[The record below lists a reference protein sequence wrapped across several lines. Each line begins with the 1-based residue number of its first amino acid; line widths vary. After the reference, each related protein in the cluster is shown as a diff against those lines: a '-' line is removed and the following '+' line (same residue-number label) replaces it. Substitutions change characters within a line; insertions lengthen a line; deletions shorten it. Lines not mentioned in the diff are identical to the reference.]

1 MPARVSPSAY
11 LSEDRMRPEVL
22 LADDHAIIAEG
33 LARLINDV
41 ADLVGQVNDGVS
53 LVEETRRLRP
63 DIVVA
68 DITMPGMSGIDA
80 MRQLKAEGAAARFI
94 FLTIHTEARLAA
106 EAMRSGAS
114 GYLLKQA
121 AGNELFDAIQA
132 VASGRTY
139 LTPLITGDVLRNL
152 STPSEAAEREL
163 TPRQREVLRLLAQG
177 KRMKEIA
184 AELDISVRTVEN
196 HKAHLLQVLGLSS
209 TADLVRFAIKQHI
222 VPE

>member
-1 MPARVSPSAY
+1 
-11 LSEDRMRPEVL
+11 MRPKVL
-22 LADDHAIIAEG
+22 LADDHAVIAEG
-33 LARLINDV
+33 LARLIGDV
-41 ADLVGQVNDGVS
+41 ADLVGQVNDGVR
-53 LVEETRRLRP
+53 LVEEVRRLRP

-80 MRQLKAEGAAARFI
+80 MRQLKAEGSEARFI

-114 GYLLKQA
+114 AYLLKQS

-132 VASGRTY
+132 VTSGRTY
-139 LTPLITGDVLRNL
+139 LTPLITGDVLRSL
-152 STPSEAAEREL
+152 SSPAGATEREL

-184 AELDISVRTVEN
+184 AELNISVRTIEN
-196 HKAHLLQVLGLSS
+196 HKAQLLQVLGLGS
-209 TADLVRFAIKQHI
+209 TADLVRFAIKQRI
-222 VPE
+222 VPD

>member
-1 MPARVSPSAY
+1 
-11 LSEDRMRPEVL
+11 MRPKVL

-33 LARLINDV
+33 LARLIADV
-41 ADLVGQVNDGVS
+41 ADLVGQVNDGVR
-53 LVEETRRLRP
+53 LVEDGRRLRP

-68 DITMPGMSGIDA
+68 DVTMPGMSGIDA
-80 MRQLKAEGAAARFI
+80 MRLLKAEGSKARFI

-121 AGNELFDAIQA
+121 AGNELFDAIHA
-132 VASGRTY
+132 VMSGRTY
-139 LTPLITGDVLRNL
+139 LTPLITADVLRKL
-152 STPSEAAEREL
+152 TSSTDAAEREL

-196 HKAHLLQVLGLSS
+196 HKAHLLQVLSLGS

>member
-1 MPARVSPSAY
+1 
-11 LSEDRMRPEVL
+11 MRPKVL

-33 LARLINDV
+33 LARLIADV
-41 ADLVGQVNDGVS
+41 ADLVGQVNDGLR
-53 LVEETRRLRP
+53 LVEDVRRLRP

-68 DITMPGMSGIDA
+68 DVTMPGMSGIDA
-80 MRQLKAEGAAARFI
+80 MRLLKAEGSEARFI

-121 AGNELFDAIQA
+121 AGNELFDAIHA
-132 VASGRTY
+132 VMSGRTY
-139 LTPLITGDVLRNL
+139 LTPLITGDVLRKL
-152 STPSEAAEREL
+152 TSPSDPAEREL
-163 TPRQREVLRLLAQG
+163 TARQREVLRLLAQG

-184 AELDISVRTVEN
+184 AELEISVRTVEN
-196 HKAHLLQVLGLSS
+196 HKAHLLQVLSLGS

>member
-1 MPARVSPSAY
+1 
-11 LSEDRMRPEVL
+11 MRPKVL

-33 LARLINDV
+33 LARLIADV
-41 ADLVGQVNDGVS
+41 ADLVGQVNDGVRF
-53 LVEETRRLRP
+53 VEETRRLRP

-68 DITMPGMSGIDA
+68 DITMPGMSGLDA
-80 MRQLKAEGAAARFI
+80 MRQLKAEGFEARFI
-94 FLTIHTEARLAA
+94 FLTIHAEARLAA
-106 EAMRSGAS
+106 EAMRSGAA

-132 VASGRTY
+132 VTSGRTY

-152 STPSEAAEREL
+152 TAPPTADREL

-196 HKAHLLQVLGLSS
+196 HKAHLLQVLSLSS

>member
-1 MPARVSPSAY
+1 
-11 LSEDRMRPEVL
+11 MRPKVL

-33 LARLINDV
+33 LARLIEDV
-41 ADLVGQVNDGVS
+41 ADLVGRVNDGVR
-53 LVEETRRLRP
+53 LVEEARRLRP

-80 MRQLKAEGAAARFI
+80 MRQLKAEKSEARFI

-114 GYLLKQA
+114 AYLLKQA
-121 AGNELFDAIQA
+121 AGDELFDAIQA
-132 VASGRTY
+132 VAQGRTY

-152 STPSEAAEREL
+152 SAPADSVEREL
-163 TPRQREVLRLLAQG
+163 TPRQRDVLRLLAQG

-184 AELDISVRTVEN
+184 AELDLSVRTVEN
-196 HKAHLLQVLGLSS
+196 HKAHLLDVLNLTS
-209 TADLVRFAIKQHI
+209 TADLVRFAIKQRI

>member
-1 MPARVSPSAY
+1 
-11 LSEDRMRPEVL
+11 VL

-33 LARLINDV
+33 LARLIEDV
-41 ADLVGQVNDGVS
+41 ADLVGRVNDGVR
-53 LVEETRRLRP
+53 LVEATRRLRP

-80 MRQLKAEGAAARFI
+80 TRQLKAEGSEARFI
-94 FLTIHTEARLAA
+94 FLTIHSEARLAA

-114 GYLLKQA
+114 AYLLKQS
-121 AGNELFDAIQA
+121 AGDELFDAIEA
-132 VASGRTY
+132 VAQGRTY

-152 STPSEAAEREL
+152 TASADTVEREL
-163 TPRQREVLRLLAQG
+163 TPRQRDVLRLLAQG

-184 AELDISVRTVEN
+184 AELDLSVRTVEN
-196 HKAHLLQVLGLSS
+196 HKAHLLDVLSLTS
-209 TADLVRFAIKQHI
+209 TADLVRFAIKQRI

>member
-1 MPARVSPSAY
+1 
-11 LSEDRMRPEVL
+11 MRPHVL

-33 LARLINDV
+33 LARLIGDV
-41 ADLVGQVNDGVS
+41 ADLVGQVNDGS
-53 LVEETRRLRP
+53 RLVEEVRRLRP

-80 MRQLKAEGAAARFI
+80 MRRLSAEGSASRFI
-94 FLTIHTEARLAA
+94 FLTVHTEARLAA
-106 EAMRSGAS
+106 EAMRAGAS

-121 AGNELFDAIQA
+121 AGTELFDAIQA
-132 VASGRTY
+132 VMSGRTY
-139 LTPLITGDVLRNL
+139 LTPLITGEVLRKL
-152 STPSEAAEREL
+152 TSPADAAEREL
-163 TPRQREVLRLLAQG
+163 TPRQREVLRLLAEG

-184 AELDISVRTVEN
+184 SKLDLSVRTVEN
-196 HKAHLLQVLGLSS
+196 HKAQLLQVLSLGS

>member
-1 MPARVSPSAY
+1 
-11 LSEDRMRPEVL
+11 MRPKVL
-22 LADDHAIIAEG
+22 LADDHAIVAEG
-33 LARLINDV
+33 LARLISDV
-41 ADLVGQVNDGVS
+41 ADLVGQVNDG
-53 LVEETRRLRP
+53 LRLIEEARRLRP

-80 MRQLKAEGAAARFI
+80 MRQLKAEKSEARFI

-106 EAMRSGAS
+106 EAMRAGAS

-121 AGNELFDAIQA
+121 AGNELFHAIQA
-132 VASGRTY
+132 AMGGRTY
-139 LTPLITGDVLRNL
+139 LTPLITGEVLQKL
-152 STPSEAAEREL
+152 TSAADPVEREL

-184 AELDISVRTVEN
+184 AELDLSVRTVEN
-196 HKAHLLQVLGLSS
+196 HKAQLLHVLSLGS

>member
-1 MPARVSPSAY
+1 
-11 LSEDRMRPEVL
+11 MRPRVL

-33 LARLINDV
+33 LARLVADV
-41 ADLVGQVNDGVS
+41 ADLVGQVNDGAR
-53 LVEETRRLRP
+53 LVEEARRLRP

-68 DITMPGMSGIDA
+68 DVTMPGMSGIDA
-80 MRQLKAEGAAARFI
+80 MRLLKAEGSEARFI

-114 GYLLKQA
+114 AYLLKQA

-132 VASGRTY
+132 VMNGRTY

-152 STPSEAAEREL
+152 AAPADAAEREL

-184 AELDISVRTVEN
+184 AELDLSVRTVEN
-196 HKAHLLQVLGLSS
+196 HKAQLLRVLGLGS

>member
-1 MPARVSPSAY
+1 
-11 LSEDRMRPEVL
+11 MRPRVL
-22 LADDHAIIAEG
+22 LADDHAIVAEG
-33 LARLINDV
+33 LARLIADV
-41 ADLVGQVNDGVS
+41 ADLVGQVNDGPR
-53 LVEETRRLRP
+53 LVEEARRLRP

-68 DITMPGMSGIDA
+68 DVTMPGMSGIDA
-80 MRQLKAEGAAARFI
+80 MRQLKAEGVEARFI

-114 GYLLKQA
+114 AYVLKQA

-132 VASGRTY
+132 VTRGRTY
-139 LTPLITGDVLRNL
+139 LTPLITGDVLRTL
-152 STPSEAAEREL
+152 TEPGETAERQL
-163 TPRQREVLRLLAQG
+163 TPRQRDVLRLLAQG

-196 HKAHLLQVLGLSS
+196 HRAQLSQVLGLTS

>member
-1 MPARVSPSAY
+1 
-11 LSEDRMRPEVL
+11 MRPKVL

-33 LARLINDV
+33 LARLIEDV
-41 ADLVGQVNDGVS
+41 ADLVGRVNDGVR

-80 MRQLKAEGAAARFI
+80 MRRLKAEKSEARFI

-114 GYLLKQA
+114 AYLLKQA
-121 AGNELFDAIQA
+121 AGDELFDAIQA
-132 VASGRTY
+132 VAQGRTY

-152 STPSEAAEREL
+152 TAPADTVEREL
-163 TPRQREVLRLLAQG
+163 TPRQRDVLRLLAQG

-196 HKAHLLQVLGLSS
+196 HKAQLSQVLGLTS
-209 TADLVRFAIKQHI
+209 TADLVRFAIKQRI

>member
-1 MPARVSPSAY
+1 
-11 LSEDRMRPEVL
+11 MRPKVL

-33 LARLINDV
+33 LARLIDDV
-41 ADLVGQVNDGVS
+41 ADLVGQVNDGMR

-80 MRQLKAEGAAARFI
+80 MRQLKAEGSEARFI
-94 FLTIHTEARLAA
+94 FLTIHAEARLAA

-132 VASGRTY
+132 VTSGRTY

-152 STPSEAAEREL
+152 AAPPESAEREL
-163 TPRQREVLRLLAQG
+163 TPRQRDVLRLLAQG

-196 HKAHLLQVLGLSS
+196 HKAHLLEALSLSS

>member
-1 MPARVSPSAY
+1 
-11 LSEDRMRPEVL
+11 MRPRVL

-33 LARLINDV
+33 LARLIGDV
-41 ADLVGQVNDGVS
+41 ADLVGQVNDG
-53 LVEETRRLRP
+53 LRLLEEARRLRP

-80 MRQLKAEGAAARFI
+80 MRQLKAEGSEARFI

-114 GYLLKQA
+114 AYLLKQA

-132 VASGRTY
+132 VMSGRTY

-152 STPSEAAEREL
+152 TAPPEAAEREL
-163 TPRQREVLRLLAQG
+163 TPRQREVLRLLAQD

-196 HKAHLLQVLGLSS
+196 HKAHLLHVLNLGS

>member
-1 MPARVSPSAY
+1 
-11 LSEDRMRPEVL
+11 MRPKVL
-22 LADDHAIIAEG
+22 LADDHAIVAEG
-33 LARLINDV
+33 LARLIEDV
-41 ADLVGQVNDGVS
+41 ADLVGRVNDGVR

-80 MRQLKAEGAAARFI
+80 MRQLKAEKSEARFI

-114 GYLLKQA
+114 AYLLKQA
-121 AGNELFDAIQA
+121 AGDELFDAIQA
-132 VASGRTY
+132 VAQGRTY

-152 STPSEAAEREL
+152 TAPADSVEREL
-163 TPRQREVLRLLAQG
+163 TPRQRDVLRLLAQG

-184 AELDISVRTVEN
+184 AELDLSVRTVEN
-196 HKAHLLQVLGLSS
+196 HKAHLLDVLSLTS
-209 TADLVRFAIKQHI
+209 TADLVRFAIKQRI

>member
-1 MPARVSPSAY
+1 
-11 LSEDRMRPEVL
+11 MRPKVL
-22 LADDHAIIAEG
+22 LADDHAVIAEG
-33 LARLINDV
+33 LARLISDV
-41 ADLVGQVNDGVS
+41 ADLVGQVNDGVR

-80 MRQLKAEGAAARFI
+80 MRQLKAEGSNARFI

-132 VASGRTY
+132 VAGGRTY

-152 STPSEAAEREL
+152 AAPPEGAEREL
-163 TPRQREVLRLLAQG
+163 TPRQRDVLRLLAQG

-196 HKAHLLQVLGLSS
+196 HKAHLLQTLSLTS